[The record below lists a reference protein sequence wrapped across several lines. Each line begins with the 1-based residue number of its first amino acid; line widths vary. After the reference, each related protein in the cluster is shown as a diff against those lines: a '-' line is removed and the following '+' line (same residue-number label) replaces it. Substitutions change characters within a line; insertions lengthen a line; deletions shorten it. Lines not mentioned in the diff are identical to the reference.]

1 MASTVTPNEP
11 TPGPD
16 RAAPRAGPP
25 PRKPASGPGRNI
37 AMRRLLVVVIGLI
50 FLLVVAIWKPW
61 ETGSGGTGRSTI
73 PPGAAGSLLPA
84 ITSDPGSEAS
94 PGGS

>member
-1 MASTVTPNEP
+1 MASTVTSDE
-11 TPGPD
+11 TPARPGHT
-16 RAAPRAGPP
+16 APRAGPP
-25 PRKPASGPGRNI
+25 PRRPARGPGRNI
-37 AMRRLLVVVIGLI
+37 ALRRLLVVVLGLL
-50 FLLVVAIWKPW
+50 FLLVVAVWKPW

-84 ITSDPGSEAS
+84 ITSDPGSKAS